1 MEENKNEQNSL
12 ESTTQES
19 NSTNGMFCPSCGSR
33 ISEGSSFC
41 SHCGAKLN
49 SDKDSGMKTISEKKK
64 HSSGIVAWLI
74 TLAVVLILL
83 VPICSF
89 LIPLVSVSTSDDSNS
104 SSTSTTTQ
112 VTTSVPELTTITRGT
127 TKETTVTTVTET
139 TTTPATTM
147 TTETTTKA
155 TTTTTVPTTESSPK
169 ITFATSVQNKTVE
182 ITFRDIP
189 WGTSYADAKELL
201 SDLDL
206 WKLAGESYKIY
217 SVEDITLG
225 DYKEISFEKNDINII
240 GNTWNSHIDV
250 AGYTTEDITLFFAY
264 VPVDGVLTKTEEDSA
279 LYGARYE
286 FKPENLS
293 EAADDLKEKLSSLY
307 GEPDST
313 KTDSDIWGN
322 KYTYITWTGKRNTE
336 VVMKICDS
344 SQCSLS
350 FYYDEIYISYVWLKG
365 DELLQTA
372 CDTLIQNEKDAESKV
387 YGDGSTGGL

>member
-1 MEENKNEQNSL
+1 MEENKNENEVLENNS
-12 ESTTQES
+12 EDVSSTDYAT
-19 NSTNGMFCPSCGSR
+19 CPSCGGVVSK
-33 ISEGSSFC
+33 GDKFC
-41 SHCGAKLN
+41 LHCGAKLTQ
-49 SDKDSGMKTISEKKK
+49 DDEYGMKAVIEDKK

-74 TLAVVLILL
+74 TLVVIVVLF

-104 SSTSTTTQ
+104 SSASTTAQ

-139 TTTPATTM
+139 TTSPATT
-147 TTETTTKA
+147 TTKETTTKA
-155 TTTTTVPTTESSPK
+155 TTTTTEPTTESSPK

-206 WKLAGESYKIY
+206 WKLTGESYKTY

-225 DYKEISFEKNDINII
+225 DYKGISFEKNDINII

-293 EAADDLKEKLSSLY
+293 EAADDLEEKLSSLY

-372 CDTLIQNEKDAESKV
+372 CDTLIQNEKDAESEV
-387 YGDGSTGGL
+387 YGNGSTGGL